1 MQVPTQ
7 SARLQSTGLPS
18 SGLLPYTLAEAHP
31 EAGQASG
38 VCPTCQNPA
47 TVTQLFGK
55 HLLRVHYVSRT
66 VLGIRSKKLNN
77 TQSQTKTSEE
87 KAYEEEREKLHKQL
101 TGLGRNSGLSQAR
114 TLLRIG
120 RGAW

>member
-1 MQVPTQ
+1 M
-7 SARLQSTGLPS
+7 
-18 SGLLPYTLAEAHP
+18 
-31 EAGQASG
+31 
-38 VCPTCQNPA
+38 
-47 TVTQLFGK
+47 
-55 HLLRVHYVSRT
+55 SRT

-114 TLLRIG
+114 TLLRIR
-120 RGAW
+120 RGVW